1 MKQIEKVLY
10 DGFTYIDGGVCAAKG
25 FRANGVYCGIKENP
39 TKKPDL
45 CLVASDKLCRAAGVF
60 TSNKVKAAPV
70 LVSKAH
76 LEQTGGKAWGMVL
89 SSKNAN
95 CCNADGIDK
104 ANRVCELAAE
114 QMGVQP
120 EELLIAQ
127 TGVIGQILPIEPF
140 EQGMGKVYDGLS
152 AENHEQATIAI
163 MTTDTVPKEVAV
175 EFQLGG
181 KTCHVGAMGKG
192 SGMICPNMATTL
204 NVVTTDCAI
213 SAELL
218 QTALSDVVQYTY
230 NCLYIDGDQS
240 TNDTCVVLANGL
252 AENAEITEQNDDYA
266 VFRQALYIAMS
277 NITKM
282 LAKDGEGAT
291 KLLECTVTGAKDRE
305 NALAVA
311 KSVIASDLLKCA
323 MFGADANWGRVL
335 CAVGYA
341 PAEFDIDQ
349 VAVTL
354 ASRAGSVDVCKNGAG
369 IDFSEDIA
377 KTVLLEDEIEILVSV
392 GDGPAEA
399 TAWGCDLTYDYV
411 KINGDYRS

>member
-1 MKQIEKVLY
+1 MKTR
-10 DGFTYIDGGVCAAKG
+10 D
-25 FRANGVYCGIKENP
+25 
-39 TKKPDL
+39 TK
-45 CLVASDKLCRAAGVF
+45 
-60 TSNKVKAAPV
+60 
-70 LVSKAH
+70 
-76 LEQTGGKAWGMVL
+76 
-89 SSKNAN
+89 
-95 CCNADGIDK
+95 
-104 ANRVCELAAE
+104 
-114 QMGVQP
+114 
-120 EELLIAQ
+120 
-127 TGVIGQILPIEPF
+127 
-140 EQGMGKVYDGLS
+140 
-152 AENHEQATIAI
+152 
-163 MTTDTVPKEVAV
+163 PKEVAV
-175 EFQLGG
+175 EFKLGG
-181 KTCHVGAMGKG
+181 KTCKVGEMGKG

-392 GDGPAEA
+392 GDGPAAA